1 MAGAG
6 GWSVAEVGLE
16 EVWGRAS
23 QLYLAESM
31 L

>member
-6 GWSVAEVGLE
+6 GWIVAEVGLE
-16 EVWGRAS
+16 EVWDRAS